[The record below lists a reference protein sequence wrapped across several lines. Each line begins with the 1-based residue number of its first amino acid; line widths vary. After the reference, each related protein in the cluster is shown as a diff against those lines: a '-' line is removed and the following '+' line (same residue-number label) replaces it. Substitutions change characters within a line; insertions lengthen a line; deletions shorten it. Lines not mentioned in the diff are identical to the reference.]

1 MTHEFDGKKYETAS
15 SHQKEWGGKL
25 IEELRLRGSESILDL
40 GCGDGTLTARLA
52 ELVPDGEV
60 VGIDASRG
68 MIDVARKKEKGNLRF
83 LLLDID
89 ALDFAGKF
97 DVVFSNATLH
107 WVLDHRRLHDNVKR
121 ALRAGGVA
129 RFNFAGDGNCSH
141 FFAVIR
147 EAMAQADFSGW
158 FQGFHWPWYMPGVA
172 EYETLA
178 AAGGFDNVRVWGEN
192 ADRYFPDAEAMIQW
206 IDQPSIVP
214 FLARVPQAGKA
225 SFREYVVRRMVEDT
239 RQADGR
245 CFETFRR
252 IHLLARRG
260 NGAILRR
267 P

>member
-1 MTHEFDGKKYETAS
+1 MAHEFDGKKYETAS

-25 IEELRLRGSESILDL
+25 IEELHLRGNESILDL
-40 GCGDGTLTARLA
+40 GCGDGALTARLA
-52 ELVPDGEV
+52 ELVPEGEV

-68 MIDVARKKEKGNLRF
+68 MIDVAGEKEKGNLRF

-89 ALDFAGKF
+89 ALEFAGRF

-107 WVLDHRRLHDNVKR
+107 WVLDHRRLLGNVKR
-121 ALRAGGVA
+121 ALRDGGVA

-147 EAMAQADFSGW
+147 EAMARAEFSGW
-158 FQGFHWPWYMPGVA
+158 FQDFHWPWYMPAVA
-172 EYETLA
+172 EYRAMAE
-178 AAGGFDNVRVWGEN
+178 AAGFGSARVWGEN
-192 ADRYFPDAEAMIQW
+192 ADRYFPDVEAMIRW

-214 FLARVPQAGKA
+214 FLTCVPEAGKA
-225 SFREYVVRRMVEDT
+225 SFREYVVRRMVEET

-245 CFETFRR
+245 HFETFRR
-252 IHLLARRG
+252 IHLLARKG
-260 NGAILRR
+260 NGGLPGR